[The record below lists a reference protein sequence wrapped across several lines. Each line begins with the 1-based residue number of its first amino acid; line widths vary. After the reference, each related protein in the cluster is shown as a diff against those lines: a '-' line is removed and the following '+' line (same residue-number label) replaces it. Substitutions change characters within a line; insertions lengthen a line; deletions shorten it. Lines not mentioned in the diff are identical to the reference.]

1 MKAVSLQKFGL
12 QKKSNRPKVEFW
24 MNSTIAQSIFENRVL
39 ELRYHGY
46 FRIVEPHA
54 YGRDKD
60 GDEIVRCFQTSGGS
74 ESGEKAGWKLL
85 KVREV
90 FSLHLTKDRF
100 VTRYEYR
107 RNDKAMSYIFSQL

>member
-1 MKAVSLQKFGL
+1 
-12 QKKSNRPKVEFW
+12 
-24 MNSTIAQSIFENRVL
+24 MNSTIAQSIAENRIL

-46 FRIVEPHA
+46 SRIVEPHA

-60 GDEIVRCFQTSGGS
+60 GDEILRCFQISGGS
-74 ESGEKAGWKLL
+74 ESGERVGWKLL

-90 FSLHLTKDRF
+90 FSLDLKRDTF

-107 RNDKAMSYIFSQL
+107 RNDKAMEYIFSQL